1 MNGTSGFQ
9 EVRSSISR
17 SPHRIGSC
25 TSNGL
30 NSGTVHDTIFMSP
43 SAGQGLSGVV
53 RGGLTAHQIDQTD
66 QIDQKDQ
73 TLLSLRQIAPAGFL
87 TQAFAVDRSAS
98 CRS

>member
-17 SPHRIGSC
+17 SPQGIGSR

-30 NSGTVHDTIFMSP
+30 NSGTVHDTVFMSP

-53 RGGLTAHQIDQTD
+53 RTGLAAHQIDQTN
-66 QIDQKDQ
+66 QINQ
-73 TLLSLRQIAPAGFL
+73 TNPVLLSLRQIVPAGFL

>member
-9 EVRSSISR
+9 DVRSSISR
-17 SPHRIGSC
+17 SPQGIGSR

-53 RGGLTAHQIDQTD
+53 RTGLATHQIDQTNPA
-66 QIDQKDQ
+66 
-73 TLLSLRQIAPAGFL
+73 LLSLRKIAPAGFL
-87 TQAFAVDRSAS
+87 TQAFAVDWSAS

>member
-9 EVRSSISR
+9 DVRSSISR
-17 SPHRIGSC
+17 SPQGIGSR

-53 RGGLTAHQIDQTD
+53 RTGLATHQIDQTNPA
-66 QIDQKDQ
+66 
-73 TLLSLRQIAPAGFL
+73 LLSLRKIAPAGFL

>member
-17 SPHRIGSC
+17 SPQGIGSR

-30 NSGTVHDTIFMSP
+30 NSGTVHDTIFMSQ

-53 RGGLTAHQIDQTD
+53 RTGLAAHQIDQIDKTD
-66 QIDQKDQ
+66 QTEEINQSAVW
-73 TLLSLRQIAPAGFL
+73 LSPSAG
-87 TQAFAVDRSAS
+87 R
-98 CRS
+98 